1 MIQDY
6 SQKLKIKKQKQNIII
21 IISIKKQYK
30 KECKSYSRIFSVYE
44 KIKKRNY
51 SNNKN
56 KNMSDKD
63 RERKK
68 EYMKN

>member
-30 KECKSYSRIFSVYE
+30 KERKSYSRIFSVYE
-44 KIKKRNY
+44 KLKKEIILTTKTKICQIKIEKEKRNI
-51 SNNKN
+51 
-56 KNMSDKD
+56 
-63 RERKK
+63 
-68 EYMKN
+68 

>member
-30 KECKSYSRIFSVYE
+30 KERKSYSIEFFLCMRKLKKEIILTTKTKICQIKIE
-44 KIKKRNY
+44 KEKRNI
-51 SNNKN
+51 
-56 KNMSDKD
+56 
-63 RERKK
+63 
-68 EYMKN
+68 